1 MTKPK
6 IYATG
11 NENLSGDFNIS
22 YYIIEKDDNFLEWL
36 GTLLKEVLIRNLD
49 VPKVKKDKLFFSL
62 DNKARKATGTHYTRD
77 DIVKFIVKETNDEH
91 ENPTGKEIYLKD
103 IRKMIDLHEH
113 YGNKGDGVDLFYGKD
128 RVYVTFRKSKSPCVY
143 LGLNL
148 KDLAKS
154 P

>member
-1 MTKPK
+1 MKQLKILKNMTKPK

-36 GTLLKEVLIRNLD
+36 GTLLKEVLIIND
-49 VPKVKKDKLFFSL
+49 GE
-62 DNKARKATGTHYTRD
+62 NQA
-77 DIVKFIVKETNDEH
+77 KFIVKETNDEH